1 MDRNRKLG
9 SKPVLF
15 AFTFAAVLV
24 GLLIVTSRGAFSTT
38 TANPGNS
45 FTAATSFGGGG
56 GITQVQKK
64 DGGTSGNQTSI
75 TVTFDSTPTEDNL
88 LILVHDYGSAATVT
102 LPSGWSQA
110 AQKRDTNDNGN
121 TTTIAYKVA
130 GASESTAVTVTVGS
144 SKHSTLSIF
153 EYSGIVTSSPL
164 DQSATN
170 GCGDGRSCS
179 IGTTGTTSQADE
191 LVIGG
196 LGISG
201 STGGWNDEWTNSF
214 TQQTT
219 IVSTGSGTK
228 SDSTVADFIASSTG
242 TFESTETWNQDKKAF
257 GVIATFKGA

>member
-1 MDRNRKLG
+1 MDRNRNLG

-15 AFTFAAVLV
+15 MFTFAAVLV

-56 GITQVQKK
+56 IAQVQKK
-64 DGGTSGNQTSI
+64 DAGTSGNQTSI
-75 TVTFDSTPTEDNL
+75 TATFDSTPTEDNL
-88 LILVHDYGSAATVT
+88 LILVHYFPSSSTVT

-121 TTTIAYKVA
+121 TITMGYKVA

-144 SKHSTLSIF
+144 NKHSTLSIF
-153 EYSGIVTSSPL
+153 EYSGLVTSSPL

-179 IGTTGTTSQADE
+179 VGTTGTTSQADE

-196 LGISG
+196 LGIG
-201 STGGWNDEWTNSF
+201 GNIGGWDNTWTNSF

-219 IVSTGSGTK
+219 AISTGSGTI
-228 SDSTVADFIASSTG
+228 SNNSVADCIASSTG
-242 TFESTETWNQDKKAF
+242 TFESTEGWNQDKKAF
-257 GVIATFKGA
+257 GVIATFKGS